1 MVYGRLYEYVVSFF
15 SDSRKVMWLAL
26 IIGVICS
33 MLLIVFGSS
42 VYRDSVI
49 YSAMAQ
55 DFSLGDWDRF
65 IAGRIPPL
73 FPCLTGIVCKLGIP
87 VHYASM
93 TVGCVF
99 CVLTIFPLFGLLN
112 FFMGKKYAAWGVLLY
127 MIAPKVL
134 RFGLTSLLESGKL
147 FFLTL
152 AIYLTFSFCRQRRL
166 LKLIYLGVTLACLSM
181 YRSEGIIYF
190 PLIFAGL
197 FMLMLKENNYS
208 LSFQFIKKFILYA
221 LIAASMLLVT
231 LSPRFY
237 QVYKQTGFPALDAR
251 GAYAVE
257 TLINKFLEPADRFEI
272 LNGNNP
278 DDPQDPTSGNF
289 NFSWLLTSKHLNNFV
304 TSFSRGSYE
313 LYLLISVIGL
323 VFILKRR
330 EWTINY
336 TFLLWLILTNALF
349 FYIFT
354 AVAIRYFL
362 INIIFFMP
370 FTVVGLIELLNWI
383 KKIKFHKFAAALLSL
398 LAMAQIIN
406 GMDNCFNTDELYYKK
421 LGRWIKANQGDLKIT
436 GNDNQ
441 FTVLIT
447 GRDYGLGLWSESNIV
462 QHNSLRDEKSSLD
475 IKDILKGF
483 PAGKCSFVKEK
494 MPDGKILIPDIVVI
508 FDPAKHKNEIETLK
522 NIPGI
527 KELHTKWD
535 ANAIVFKRE

>member
-1 MVYGRLYEYVVSFF
+1 MTDSRLYKYVVSFF
-15 SDSRKVMWLAL
+15 SDSKKVLWLAF

-33 MLLIVFGSS
+33 VISIIFTTSI
-42 VYRDSVI
+42 YRDSVE
-49 YSAMAQ
+49 YAALVNG
-55 DFSLGDWDRF
+55 FNLGDWDRAF
-65 IAGRIPPL
+65 REWLPPL
-73 FPCLTGIVCKLGIP
+73 YPFLCGLLCKTGLSVYYSMMIVACILW
-87 VHYASM
+87 VS
-93 TVGCVF
+93 
-99 CVLTIFPLFGLLN
+99 TIFSLYGTLC
-112 FFMGKKYAAWGVLLY
+112 FFTEKKYAAWGALLY

-166 LKLIYLGVTLACLSM
+166 LKLVYLGVALACLSM

-208 LSFQFIKKFILYA
+208 LSFQFIKKIILYA

-237 QVYKQTGFPALDAR
+237 QIYKQTGFPALDAR

-362 INIIFFMP
+362 INIIFLMP
-370 FTVVGLIELLNWI
+370 FTVVGFIEALN
-383 KKIKFHKFAAALLSL
+383 F
-398 LAMAQIIN
+398 
-406 GMDNCFNTDELYYKK
+406 G
-421 LGRWIKANQGDLKIT
+421 
-436 GNDNQ
+436 
-441 FTVLIT
+441 
-447 GRDYGLGLWSESNIV
+447 
-462 QHNSLRDEKSSLD
+462 
-475 IKDILKGF
+475 
-483 PAGKCSFVKEK
+483 
-494 MPDGKILIPDIVVI
+494 
-508 FDPAKHKNEIETLK
+508 
-522 NIPGI
+522 
-527 KELHTKWD
+527 
-535 ANAIVFKRE
+535 